1 MTRKFA
7 QAQYD
12 LGNKIKILRLKDKIS
27 QEDLAY
33 KASIERSYMGKI
45 ERGEGNPSFKKI
57 VDIANAL
64 GITPAELIS

>member
-1 MTRKFA
+1 MTVKFYKA
-7 QAQYD
+7 QEN
-12 LGNKIKILRLKDKIS
+12 LGQKIKSFRLKDNIT

-33 KASIERSYMGKI
+33 KAGIERSYMGKI

-64 GITPAELIS
+64 GINPRELI